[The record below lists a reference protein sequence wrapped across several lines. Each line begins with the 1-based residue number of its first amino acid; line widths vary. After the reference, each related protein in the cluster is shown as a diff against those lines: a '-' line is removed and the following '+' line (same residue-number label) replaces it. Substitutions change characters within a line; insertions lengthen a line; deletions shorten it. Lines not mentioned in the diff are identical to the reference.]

1 MIMLVF
7 VQTTGMSDSE
17 KAIHEAK
24 IEKLVLRAK
33 LGLEDAVK
41 ILEQSKPEWLVKGA

>member
-1 MIMLVF
+1 MMVF
-7 VQTTGMSDSE
+7 GQTAGMSDSE

-24 IEKLVLRAK
+24 LEKLLLRAK

-41 ILEQSKPEWLVKGA
+41 ILERSQPEWLGA